1 MTKEFQQV
9 FGHGP
14 KNGCYDGCTT
24 QTGLVLA
31 LALDME
37 GNVGEGPAATHAL
50 LVENI
55 QEEHKTH
62 YTTGIIGA
70 KVCVS
75 KNLFLCVYMIDYFL
89 VLTFHTF
96 TTDVYISLHLI

>member
-37 GNVGEGPAATHAL
+37 GNVGEGPAATRAL

-70 KVCVS
+70 KVCV
-75 KNLFLCVYMIDYFL
+75 F
-89 VLTFHTF
+89 
-96 TTDVYISLHLI
+96 